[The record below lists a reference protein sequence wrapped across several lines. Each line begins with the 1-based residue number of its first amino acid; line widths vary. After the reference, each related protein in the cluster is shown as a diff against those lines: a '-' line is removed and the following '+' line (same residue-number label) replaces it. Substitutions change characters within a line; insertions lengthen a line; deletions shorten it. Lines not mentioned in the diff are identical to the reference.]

1 MAEPPIYDPDAAITR
16 LLAAGP
22 LPTRAIAGAL
32 GMPARTV
39 RHRVRQLRRS
49 GAVTTGADGFH
60 RIAGP
65 GPAIGFGQGDPVEAP
80 SVAVPDLAEVG
91 THSGTGL
98 SPEAPERSL
107 GLAVIGLAA
116 TAFALAVAWLG
127 REHRSQASTGL
138 DQGGSS
144 LWDGWGGQ

>member
-1 MAEPPIYDPDAAITR
+1 VAEPPAYDPDAAIMR

-32 GMPARTV
+32 GMPARTT

-49 GAVTTGADGFH
+49 GAVTTGNDGFH
-60 RIAGP
+60 RLADP
-65 GPAIGFGQGDPVEAP
+65 GAARGVDQGALVEAP
-80 SVAVPDLAEVG
+80 SVASPNPEEVR
-91 THSGTGL
+91 TRTGTGL
-98 SPEAPERSL
+98 SPEVAQRSP

-116 TAFALAVAWLG
+116 TVLAVAAAWLRRG
-127 REHRSQASTGL
+127 RGSQASTGL
-138 DQGGSS
+138 GRGESS